1 MLDLALCSG
10 HFCSPRRRYLEFVL
24 HKCMYVCRI
33 YCGKNTYIYIY
44 IYIYKQVKNGI
55 IYQSLKKIMLL
66 TVAFLRFVSLKKPNN
81 CGE

>member
-33 YCGKNTYIYIY
+33 YCGKNTCIYIY
-44 IYIYKQVKNGI
+44 IYIQT
-55 IYQSLKKIMLL
+55 SKK
-66 TVAFLRFVSLKKPNN
+66 RNN
-81 CGE
+81 LSKSEENHVIDCCL